1 MMLPL
6 KKVQGKGLKMG
17 KGEHEKEE
25 LKEEALTGKWMEN
38 LILEFV
44 AVWMIITLLVKLLVI
59 KDLLTSIQLVLGV
72 IGSGIGDGITTEP
85 DPSPAGPRGF
95 SEEDITDWTSSVVR

>member
-1 MMLPL
+1 
-6 KKVQGKGLKMG
+6 
-17 KGEHEKEE
+17 
-25 LKEEALTGKWMEN
+25 
-38 LILEFV
+38 
-44 AVWMIITLLVKLLVI
+44 MIITLLVKLLVI

-95 SEEDITDWTSSVVR
+95 SEEDITD